1 MSGSEL
7 TDASQRR
14 NLDEIEVNL
23 MLMTSCGNI
32 PGFTLARLPRLQM
45 ILPLKLVFCAGMLT
59 SPIFR
64 VENMCSIWF
73 FPDV

>member
-23 MLMTSCGNI
+23 MLMKEE
-32 PGFTLARLPRLQM
+32 R
-45 ILPLKLVFCAGMLT
+45 
-59 SPIFR
+59 
-64 VENMCSIWF
+64 
-73 FPDV
+73 

>member
-32 PGFTLARLPRLQM
+32 PGVYPGQIAQIANDFAAETCLLCRNVD
-45 ILPLKLVFCAGMLT
+45 K
-59 SPIFR
+59 
-64 VENMCSIWF
+64 
-73 FPDV
+73 PDIQG